1 MNCCIMDTA
10 NSFWDLLYSDRSDAL
25 YRAPGVASS
34 NGLDV

>member
-10 NSFWDLLYSDRSDAL
+10 NPFGNLLYSDRSDAL
-25 YRAPGVASS
+25 YRAPGFASS